1 MSKKFRILALVLALA
16 MAMSFMVGCS
26 NEKANDDAETQP
38 EETTTEAT
46 TEETTEPAKTYIIAT
61 DTTFAPFEFTN
72 EKGEFV
78 GIDVE
83 ILAAVAKDQGF
94 EYELQSLGFDASL
107 TAVQSG
113 AADGMI
119 AGMSINEK
127 RKETYDFSDP
137 YYDSGVVLAVAE
149 TSEIASYDDLNGKT
163 VAVKTGTEGA
173 TYAES
178 IKDQY
183 GLVLNYYD
191 DSAYMYEAVKTGDA
205 AGCFEDYP
213 VMGYAVSQGNGLKLV
228 GDMVRGSSY
237 GFAVLKGQNAE
248 LLAMFDA
255 GLDNIIAS
263 GEYEQILAKYG
274 STGTPSAE

>member
-26 NEKANDDAETQP
+26 NDKANDDAETQP

-178 IKDQY
+178 IKDQ
-183 GLVLNYYD
+183 
-191 DSAYMYEAVKTGDA
+191 
-205 AGCFEDYP
+205 
-213 VMGYAVSQGNGLKLV
+213 
-228 GDMVRGSSY
+228 
-237 GFAVLKGQNAE
+237 
-248 LLAMFDA
+248 
-255 GLDNIIAS
+255 
-263 GEYEQILAKYG
+263 
-274 STGTPSAE
+274 